1 MCCSHPVLQ
10 HSQSSFTPPKARLTR
25 ASKRQGKTP
34 RKGQVI
40 AGGRGKSFGKGGVAA
55 RRPEQGFGQQEGAV
69 LQVRQQPS
77 AVEAGGTAVAERVV
91 PAQEPM
97 IGRQQRH
104 GSAPPPTVG
113 RRAPSVMSLPG
124 RLCSI
129 DEAAEHLGVSV
140 RFVRRLVAE
149 RRIRHMKVGRYV
161 RFDRTDL
168 DAFVAAGVRE
178 ALRP

>member
-1 MCCSHPVLQ
+1 
-10 HSQSSFTPPKARLTR
+10 
-25 ASKRQGKTP
+25 
-34 RKGQVI
+34 
-40 AGGRGKSFGKGGVAA
+40 
-55 RRPEQGFGQQEGAV
+55 
-69 LQVRQQPS
+69 
-77 AVEAGGTAVAERVV
+77 
-91 PAQEPM
+91 
-97 IGRQQRH
+97 
-104 GSAPPPTVG
+104 
-113 RRAPSVMSLPG
+113 MSLPG